1 MQYLIRHITQ
11 FRYSAPIRESVMA
24 VRMQPLSEGLQSCLA
39 FQLEVNPH
47 ARVSTYGDYMGNI
60 VHSFDIPQNHEQ
72 LTITARS
79 QVYIDPPEMLPAKLP
94 GRTWDDIDRLSEV
107 SDFWELLT
115 ADDNLKPSKML
126 DELAHEL
133 NVRRRDDPLS
143 VLREINHGIFDSF
156 EYMQSSTSVDSS
168 IDEALNQRAGVCQ
181 DFAHIMLALVRTY
194 LRIPCR
200 YVSGYLY
207 HRRSNRDRSVD
218 DASHAW
224 IEVLL
229 PELGW
234 VGFDPTNN
242 LIGGERHIRVA
253 TGADYRAV
261 PPTRGVYK
269 GDASSELG
277 VSVRVHLIDDP
288 DVDGPVSITYVPLPP
303 MDGRKHIVQ
312 TVRQDSQQ
320 QQQQ

>member
-1 MQYLIRHITQ
+1 MHYLIRHITH
-11 FRYSAPIRESVMA
+11 FRYSAPIRESVMV
-24 VRMQPLSEGLQSCLA
+24 VRMQPLSEGIQRCLG
-39 FQLEVNPH
+39 FQLEVTPIASLH
-47 ARVSTYGDYMGNI
+47 AYCDYQGNS
-60 VHSFDIPQNHEQ
+60 VHTFDVPGEHKQ
-72 LTITARS
+72 LVISARS
-79 QVYIDPPEMLPAKLP
+79 QVIIDSAEPLPPALAPRA
-94 GRTWDDIDRLSEV
+94 WDDVDRLTEV
-107 SDFWELLT
+107 SDFWEYLT
-115 ADDNLKPSKML
+115 ADGLTRYSPLL
-126 DELAHEL
+126 DQLARQL

-143 VLREINHGIFDSF
+143 VLRQINHGIFDSF
-156 EYMQSSTSVDSS
+156 EYVQRSTNVDSP
-168 IDEALNQRAGVCQ
+168 IDEALDKRQGVCQ
-181 DFAHIMLALVRTY
+181 DFAHVMLALVRHY

-234 VGFDPTNN
+234 VGFDPTND
-242 LIGGERHIRVA
+242 LITAERHIRVA
-253 TGADYRAV
+253 VGADYRAV

-269 GDASSELG
+269 GDATSELG

-288 DVDGPVSITYVPLPP
+288 DIDGPISVTYSPLPP
-303 MDGRKHIVQ
+303 PADARPRTNVA
-312 TVRQDSQQ
+312 RQESQQ